1 MLQTSKLILQL
12 TEFLLW
18 VLIASTVAIILSGV
32 TAFIIWTNLV
42 AVKNALFVVGI
53 LLFGIGSVGIQPKR
67 VRRRAMNT
75 RSENKAASSDRT
87 HRQISLGRFSA
98 DTNTEYGFETRIQ
111 TIPPLRN
118 NRLSLSERVSRDWK
132 LFATSLL
139 VLATSLY
146 FEIGLDVHI

>member
-18 VLIASTVAIILSGV
+18 VLIASTVTVILSGV
-32 TAFIIWTNLV
+32 TAFVIWTNLV
-42 AVKNALFVVGI
+42 AVKNALFLVGI

-75 RSENKAASSDRT
+75 RSEYKGSSDRT
-87 HRQISLGRFSA
+87 HRQISLGQFSA

-111 TIPPLRN
+111 TIPPLRD
-118 NRLSLSERVSRDWK
+118 NRLSINERVSRDWK

-146 FEIGLDVHI
+146 FEIGLDIHI

>member
-1 MLQTSKLILQL
+1 MLQTSKLVLQL

-18 VLIASTVAIILSGV
+18 VLIASTVTVILSGV
-32 TAFIIWTNLV
+32 TAFVIWTNLV
-42 AVKNALFVVGI
+42 AVKNALFLVGI

-75 RSENKAASSDRT
+75 RSEYKGSSDRT
-87 HRQISLGRFSA
+87 HRQISLGQFSA

-111 TIPPLRN
+111 TIPPLRD
-118 NRLSLSERVSRDWK
+118 NRLSINERVSRDWK

-146 FEIGLDVHI
+146 FEIGLDIHI

>member
-1 MLQTSKLILQL
+1 MLQTSKLVLQL

-18 VLIASTVAIILSGV
+18 VLIASTVTVILSGV
-32 TAFIIWTNLV
+32 TAFVIWTNLV
-42 AVKNALFVVGI
+42 AVKNALFLVGI

-75 RSENKAASSDRT
+75 RSEHKGSSDRT
-87 HRQISLGRFSA
+87 HRQISLGQFSA

-111 TIPPLRN
+111 TIPPLRD
-118 NRLSLSERVSRDWK
+118 NRLSINERVSRDWK

-146 FEIGLDVHI
+146 FEIGLDIHI